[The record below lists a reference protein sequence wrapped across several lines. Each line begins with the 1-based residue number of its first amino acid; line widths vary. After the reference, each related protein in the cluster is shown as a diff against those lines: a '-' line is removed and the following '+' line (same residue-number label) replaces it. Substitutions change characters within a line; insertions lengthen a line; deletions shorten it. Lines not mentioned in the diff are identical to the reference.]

1 MRAAKTCSYQ
11 NMVILKKKNQP
22 NSHCEK
28 TNYKN
33 TADI

>member
-11 NMVILKKKNQP
+11 NMEIFKKNQP
-22 NSHCEK
+22 NSHREK